1 MPPKKQRGGTG
12 CTTTPITIASNKKQR
27 GGTFD
32 PMMNMILLK
41 GSTNIPLLSDPSPST
56 YYMSTNYL
64 NTGGATTDKDKKTK
78 IKKDKK
84 DKKDKKIDKKIDKK

>member
-41 GSTNIPLLSDPSPST
+41 GSTNIPLLAETST
-56 YYMSTNYL
+56 SYMSTNYL
-64 NTGGATTDKDKKTK
+64 NSGVVGGGDKKTQTK
-78 IKKDKK
+78 NIKKDKK
-84 DKKDKKIDKKIDKK
+84 DKKDKKEKK

>member
-41 GSTNIPLLSDPSPST
+41 GSTNIPLLSDPSQSST

-84 DKKDKKIDKKIDKK
+84 DKKDKKIDKK